1 MRSGTTVRLLGL
13 LAGLAPARAPAQSPA
28 HRDQPVLYA
37 ALMDQA
43 KAFLERSGETFYAVG
58 AYVDTA
64 GKQWG
69 FTPEK
74 WPALTAP
81 PQEWEDSLAVGT
93 RHLYPR
99 ARAVAWLVD
108 IIPRDDTLASDTLG
122 ARFHYESADGACAS
136 VRRSYK
142 WEDSGT
148 ITWGAEAAL
157 PCTRRT
163 DLRPAA
169 PPGAPP
175 R

>member
-1 MRSGTTVRLLGL
+1 MRRVTTACLLGL
-13 LAGLAPARAPAQSPA
+13 LAGLAPARAQAQSPA
-28 HRDQPVLYA
+28 QGDQPVLYA
-37 ALMDQA
+37 ALLKQA

-74 WPALTAP
+74 WPALSAP
-81 PQEWEDSLAVGT
+81 AQEWEDSLAGGT
-93 RHLYPR
+93 QHLYPR

-108 IIPRDDTLASDTLG
+108 IVSRDDTLASDTLG

-148 ITWGAEAAL
+148 ITWGAEAVL
-157 PCTRRT
+157 PCARRT
-163 DLRPAA
+163 ALRA
-169 PPGAPP
+169 GAPA